1 MNDFSRLK
9 NCIPKIGRI
18 LLVNLISSA
27 VLVGFL
33 MLLRMISGLLLSVID
48 RPAFTSGDLPH
59 LLRSW
64 QGIAVTIVGVA
75 VLFIYVAVDLNV
87 SIILSKEIVDNQ
99 RIALSDTIKQAFVNL
114 KLLVCPFGVLIILFI
129 SFVLPLVGG
138 FFGISLTSS
147 FRIPDFILTVIHS
160 KPIFYVGYWLVLLA
174 GLVVEI
180 KHIFTMHYINL
191 AHKKPKEALKA
202 ARELFRKNRKEFFSR
217 MVPFTLLILSCI
229 TAALLLFVVTPI
241 AALGRVSISKGI
253 YRFLLLL
260 IVEVGEVIAYLC
272 AVLLKTAFSIE
283 LTALF
288 EEMQGGNAQIEDWH
302 VNTVPVKR
310 GMIAAAAVIIVAA
323 IVSTANFDRL
333 FPAFADESRIIAHR
347 GAGDLSNENTVESID
362 IAYEVDADVCEID
375 IHRTKDG
382 EYILNHDADFSRLT
396 GDPRTPQEMTLA
408 EIKQL
413 RMNDGSQIATL
424 GEILDAAKDRVHL
437 YIELK
442 GVTADRQMVDDVYKK
457 LVEKDMIDQCS
468 MISLNYKVIEYAETA
483 YPEVDTV
490 YLLFFGF
497 GHLEQLKCDSL
508 GLEQETATLENIQ
521 IAHEAGKR
529 VDVWT
534 CNSFLDLLSAIR
546 SDADGV
552 ITDKPHLLSLI
563 KLGEAVVDSDFLRI
577 MNSVL
582 PII

>member
-1 MNDFSRLK
+1 MKDFDRLK
-9 NCIPKIGRI
+9 NCIPKIGKI
-18 LLVNLISSA
+18 LLVNLVSDA

-33 MLLRMISGLLLSVID
+33 MLLRMISGFLLGVID

-59 LLRSW
+59 LFRSW

-75 VLFIYVAVDLNV
+75 VLFVYVAVDLNV
-87 SIILSKEIVDNQ
+87 SIVLSKEIIDNQ

-114 KLLVCPFGVLIILFI
+114 KLLVCPLGILIILFI
-129 SFVLPLVGG
+129 AFILPLVGWS
-138 FFGISLTSS
+138 FGISLTSS

-174 GLVVEI
+174 GLIAEV
-180 KHIFTMHYINL
+180 KHIFTMHFINL
-191 AHKKPKEALKA
+191 EHKKTREALKA
-202 ARELFRKNRKEFFSR
+202 ARGLFKRNRREFFSR
-217 MVPFTLLILSCI
+217 MIPFTLLILSCI
-229 TAALLLFVVTPI
+229 TAALLLFVVMPI
-241 AALGRVSISKGI
+241 AALGKVSISKNI

-260 IVEVGEVIAYLC
+260 IVGIGEVIFYLC

-288 EEMQGGNAQIEDWH
+288 EEMQGGNAQIEDWR
-302 VNTVPVKR
+302 VNTVFLKR
-310 GMIAAAAVIIVAA
+310 DIAVVAVVIIIAA

-333 FPAFADESRIIAHR
+333 FPTFEDESLIIAHR
-347 GAGDLSNENTVESID
+347 GAGDLSNENTVGSID
-362 IAYEVDADVCEID
+362 IAYEVGASVSEID

-396 GDPRTPQEMTLA
+396 GDARTPQEMTLP

-413 RMNDGSQIATL
+413 RMKDGSQIATL
-424 GEILDAAKDRVHL
+424 DEIMDAAKDRVHL

-468 MISLNYKVIEYAETA
+468 MISLNYEVIEYAETA

-534 CNSFLDLLSAIR
+534 CNTFLDLLSAIR
-546 SDADGV
+546 SDADGI

-577 MNSVL
+577 MNTVL